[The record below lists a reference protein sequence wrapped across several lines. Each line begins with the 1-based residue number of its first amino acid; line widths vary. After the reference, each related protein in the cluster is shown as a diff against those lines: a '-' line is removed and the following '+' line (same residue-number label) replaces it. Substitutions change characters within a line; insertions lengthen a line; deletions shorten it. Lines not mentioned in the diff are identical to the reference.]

1 MQQFMDVCI
10 IACAASNVDCT
21 VLTVGLAPV
30 AADSMASEP
39 FDFSRADDA
48 HLSRVDV

>member
-1 MQQFMDVCI
+1 MQQFRDVCI

-39 FDFSRADDA
+39 LNFSGADEA
-48 HLSRVDV
+48 HLGRVDV